1 MSIIRPTSFDEITY
15 PINER
20 PAKGEL
26 QEVAPGVFWL
36 AMPMSGSL
44 AFINLYLL
52 EDHGGWWIVDTGL
65 SNAQTT
71 QVWEDVFINAMDGR
85 PVLGVIC
92 THMHPDHIGQAKHIT
107 DRFRCPLYMTQGEYF
122 QARAF
127 ANGGGNSQSGWI
139 GEKFYVQAG
148 MSRDYLE
155 KLAKMWASRSSEGM
169 SMPTMVQGYERLQDN
184 QILHIGETDW
194 QIIVGSGHS
203 PEHACLYSSA
213 LKVLISGDQILP
225 IITSNVSVH
234 PTEPNANPLK
244 NWMESHD
251 HFLELIPEDT
261 FVLPA
266 HNLPFFGVK
275 PRLRDLI
282 NHHEDRMLAIEEACV
297 EPQIAKDLLPVL
309 FARELDSRQTMMA
322 LGEAIAHVH
331 LLMHRNRL
339 HRVSSNDGVFRYLCV
354 DPKFSQSVHPN
365 DHKSPND
372 QPAYV

>member
-1 MSIIRPTSFDEITY
+1 MSITRPTSFDEITY

-148 MSRDYLE
+148 MPKDYLE
-155 KLAKMWASRSSEGM
+155 QLAKMWASRSSEGM
-169 SMPTMVQGYERLQDN
+169 SMPTMVQGYERLQDG
-184 QILHIGETDW
+184 QILRIGETDW
-194 QIIVGSGHS
+194 QIVVGSGHS

-251 HFLELIPEDT
+251 HFLEVIPEDT

-266 HNLPFFGVK
+266 HNLPFFG
-275 PRLRDLI
+275 
-282 NHHEDRMLAIEEACV
+282 
-297 EPQIAKDLLPVL
+297 
-309 FARELDSRQTMMA
+309 SS
-322 LGEAIAHVH
+322 LGYAT
-331 LLMHRNRL
+331 
-339 HRVSSNDGVFRYLCV
+339 
-354 DPKFSQSVHPN
+354 
-365 DHKSPND
+365 
-372 QPAYV
+372 

>member
-1 MSIIRPTSFDEITY
+1 MSITPPASFDTISY
-15 PINER
+15 PFDDRPER
-20 PAKGEL
+20 GTL
-26 QEVAPGVFWL
+26 REVAPGVFWL

-52 EDHGGWWIVDTGL
+52 EDQDGWWIIDTGL
-65 SNAQTT
+65 ANKETSKVWQQVFDNAL
-71 QVWEDVFINAMDGR
+71 GGK
-85 PVLGVIC
+85 PVVGVIC
-92 THMHPDHIGQAKHIT
+92 THMHPDHIGQAKDIT

-127 ANGGGNSQSGWI
+127 SNGGGNSRSGWI
-139 GEKFYVQAG
+139 GEQFYTQAG
-148 MSRDYLE
+148 MPKDYLE
-155 KLAKMWASRSSEGM
+155 QLAKMWASQSSEGM
-169 SMPTMVQGYERLQDN
+169 SMPTMVQGYERLQDG
-184 QILHIGETDW
+184 QILRIGGTDW
-194 QIIVGSGHS
+194 QIVVGAGHS
-203 PEHACLYSSA
+203 PEHACLYSAA

-244 NWMESHD
+244 QWMESHN
-251 HFLELIPEDT
+251 HFLEVIPSDT

-266 HNLPFFGVK
+266 HNLPFFGVR

-282 NHHEDRMLAIEEACV
+282 NHHEDRMQAIEEACV

-309 FARELDSRQTMMA
+309 FARKLDSRQMMMA

-339 HRVSSNDGVFRYLCV
+339 QREEAADGVFRFRSV
-354 DPKFSQSVHPN
+354 DPSIARRAHPDN
-365 DHKSPND
+365 HEAPDE
-372 QPAYV
+372 QPTYV

>member
-1 MSIIRPTSFDEITY
+1 
-15 PINER
+15 
-20 PAKGEL
+20 
-26 QEVAPGVFWL
+26 
-36 AMPMSGSL
+36 MSGSL

-52 EDHGGWWIVDTGL
+52 EDQDGWWIIDTGL
-65 SNAQTT
+65 ANKETSEVWQQVFDNAL
-71 QVWEDVFINAMDGR
+71 GGK
-85 PVLGVIC
+85 PVVGVIC
-92 THMHPDHIGQAKHIT
+92 THMHPDHIGQAKDIT

-127 ANGGGNSQSGWI
+127 SNGGGNSRSGWI
-139 GEKFYVQAG
+139 GEQFYTQAG
-148 MSRDYLE
+148 MPTDYLE
-155 KLAKMWASRSSEGM
+155 QLAKMWESRSSEGM
-169 SMPTMVQGYERLQDN
+169 SMPTMVQGYERLQDG
-184 QILHIGETDW
+184 QILRIGGTDW
-194 QIIVGSGHS
+194 QIVVGAGHS
-203 PEHACLYSSA
+203 PEHACLYSAA

-244 NWMESHD
+244 QWMESHD
-251 HFLELIPEDT
+251 HFLEVIPSDT

-266 HNLPFFGVK
+266 HNLPFFGVR

-309 FARELDSRQTMMA
+309 FARKLDSRQMMMA

-339 HRVSSNDGVFRYLCV
+339 QREEAADGVFRFRSV
-354 DPKFSQSVHPN
+354 DPSLARRAHPDN
-365 DHKSPND
+365 HEAPDE
-372 QPAYV
+372 QPTYV